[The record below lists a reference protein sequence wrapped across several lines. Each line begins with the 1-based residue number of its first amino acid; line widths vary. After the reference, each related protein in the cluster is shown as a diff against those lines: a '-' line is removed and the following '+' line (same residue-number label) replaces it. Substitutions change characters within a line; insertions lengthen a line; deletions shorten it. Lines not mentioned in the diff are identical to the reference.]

1 MHIGW
6 NGMEWKDGYRDTYL
20 PPKGRKGDGISAGR
34 INGTLDVFRCA
45 RNMDGWMDGWM
56 DSVYQGTDGVIHG
69 LDWMVPWGWV
79 FRPGLEVNN
88 TPQNKIFVHK
98 VGNWIGLDWIIA
110 VRCGGSVLLS
120 QNLPTGWTTWL

>member
-1 MHIGW
+1 
-6 NGMEWKDGYRDTYL
+6 
-20 PPKGRKGDGISAGR
+20 
-34 INGTLDVFRCA
+34 
-45 RNMDGWMDGWM
+45 MDGWM

-98 VGNWIGLDWIIA
+98 VIGLDWIGLDY
-110 VRCGGSVLLS
+110 CGTMWWFCIVVSEPSDRLDDLALMGR
-120 QNLPTGWTTWL
+120 